1 MGSDPKD
8 SRTFQDLI
16 FSAVVAGVIITNH
29 AHRLSVFL
37 DMTEHRHTSNRRRA
51 CALVLCVAV
60 CGARAMDM
68 SSFSCPLTNGATL
81 GSNSGG
87 VPIRVE
93 CGGILPV
100 RNVEDLTLADGATHA
115 KLTGMDGNQVHEVF
129 MFGYDLSVVYSFD
142 KFEPTVE
149 GVEARS
155 EVQHGM
161 LTFHLVDAA
170 NASRFE
176 AGSEGGCA
184 AFVATSEAQELCQ
197 SLGFSRVGCVAS
209 PSCTVM
215 HTQHSQGWYDACASE
230 CGLKPYEGPVVVPE
244 NLQRR
249 RHVKATWDFED
260 GLDGWANASATEM
273 EAETYNR
280 GGELRGVVTGSRA
293 AGSAPHIDS
302 PRMAMTVDDRHTLV
316 FRMLYR

>member
-1 MGSDPKD
+1 MPWTCRHFRARSPTVPPLAPTAAACRFA
-8 SRTFQDLI
+8 S
-16 FSAVVAGVIITNH
+16 SAA
-29 AHRLSVFL
+29 A
-37 DMTEHRHTSNRRRA
+37 
-51 CALVLCVAV
+51 
-60 CGARAMDM
+60 
-68 SSFSCPLTNGATL
+68 SCPCETWRISRWRMARRTRTNGH
-81 GSNSGG
+81 GRES
-87 VPIRVE
+87 
-93 CGGILPV
+93 
-100 RNVEDLTLADGATHA
+100 
-115 KLTGMDGNQVHEVF
+115 VHEVF
-129 MFGYDLSVVYSFD
+129 MFGTICQSCIPSTSSSLLLRAW
-142 KFEPTVE
+142 KP
-149 GVEARS
+149 ARGPAW
-155 EVQHGM
+155 HA
-161 LTFHLVDAA
+161 TFHLVDAA